1 MKKIRCSLA
10 TIVLLTLGGLSL
22 FQGMG
27 SISLAN
33 ATSSHYAS
41 SVSATSVV
49 GKSLAFKIKPP
60 CGSAFDC

>member
-22 FQGMG
+22 FQGIG

-33 ATSSHYAS
+33 VASSHYTS
-41 SVSATSVV
+41 SVSAPSVV
-49 GKSLAFKIKPP
+49 GKSVAFIIRPP
-60 CGSAFDC
+60 CGAANDC

>member
-27 SISLAN
+27 STSLAN
-33 ATSSHYAS
+33 AASSHYTS
-41 SVSATSVV
+41 SVSAPSVV
-49 GKSLAFKIKPP
+49 GKSLAFKLGPP
-60 CGSAFDC
+60 CGSAIDC